1 MRASEIKDNKF
12 KNISD
17 VDFINKNK
25 KNIFIS
31 VLQNTLVSKIARKDI
46 FL

>member
-1 MRASEIKDNKF
+1 MRASEIKDNKC

-17 VDFINKNK
+17 VDFINKDK

-31 VLQNTLVSKIARKDI
+31 VFADALFI
-46 FL
+46 